1 MEMPYSI
8 DIGVRDR
15 GGQLPATQN
24 FGKPWKFGQTLGKIK
39 KIRADLSENML
50 KSGHFITILHKNSGK
65 LSTAPSPEN
74 ISPVLLCLLMDF
86 EASHDVEKVIH

>member
-8 DIGVRDR
+8 DIVVRDK
-15 GGQLPATQN
+15 GGGATART
-24 FGKPWKFGQTLGKIK
+24 QTLGKIK

-65 LSTAPSPEN
+65 LSTTPPPPPEN